1 MLNKV
6 FLIGRLTR
14 DPEIR
19 FLPSGSQVTAFSIA
33 VNRNYK
39 VNDQWKEETSFFD
52 IETFGA
58 LAERIGK
65 QLSKGTQVLIE
76 GQLKQDRWETS
87 GGEKRSKIKIVATK
101 INLLNVPAGEQTS
114 SAPKKEE
121 PMNLPE
127 DIEDIS
133 SDEDVPF

>member
-58 LAERIGK
+58 LAERVGK

-87 GGEKRSKIKIVATK
+87 AGEKRSKIKIVATK